1 MRDDRA
7 DDALVWAKLS
17 PATQDLLKSD
27 PNAPLTADTLEELA
41 HVGGTTTASWWT
53 SVSRDSG
60 NVRLPEHFQDY
71 VTSLD
76 RRGGDINS

>member
-7 DDALVWAKLS
+7 NDAEVWAKLS
-17 PATQDLLKSD
+17 PRTQDLLKAD
-27 PNAPLTADTLEELA
+27 PNAPLTADTLEELT
-41 HVGGTTTASWWT
+41 HVGTADWWT

-60 NVRLPEHFQDY
+60 QLRLPGHFQDY

-76 RRGGDINS
+76 RRGGDVNS

>member
-1 MRDDRA
+1 MRDHRA
-7 DDALVWAKLS
+7 KDAEVWAKLS
-17 PATQDLLKSD
+17 PRTQDLLKAD
-27 PNAPLTADTLEELA
+27 PNAPLNADTLEELT
-41 HVGGTTTASWWT
+41 HVGASDWWT

-60 NVRLPEHFQDY
+60 HLTLPEHFQDY